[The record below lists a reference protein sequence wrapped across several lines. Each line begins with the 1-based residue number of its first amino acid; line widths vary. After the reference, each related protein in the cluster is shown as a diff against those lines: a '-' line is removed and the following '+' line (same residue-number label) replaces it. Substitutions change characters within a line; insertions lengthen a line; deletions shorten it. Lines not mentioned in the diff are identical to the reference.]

1 MYLCNV
7 MKQIIRNSQA
17 KLVERLK
24 EPRSF
29 IQVLVGPRQVG
40 KTTMAKQLL
49 KSLKEPGTY
58 ITADNISNAD
68 GQWLATQ
75 WEMARIIQKQVPTK
89 PYILVIDE
97 IQKIDNWS
105 EVVKQF
111 WDQDTADEI
120 PIKIM
125 LLGSSR
131 ILVQQGLTESLL
143 GRFEKHYISHWS
155 YTEMQEAFK
164 VSLNEYIWFGAY
176 PGAAGIM
183 RDEERWK
190 NYISDAIIEPAISK
204 DILMLTRID
213 KPALMK
219 KLFELGCSYSGQ
231 ILSFTKILGQLKDA
245 GNTTTLS
252 NYVSLLDTAGLLSG
266 LEKFSFNKIRQ
277 RSASPKFLVQNTALM
292 SAYYPHTLKEA
303 IADRQLWGRITES
316 AVGAYLYN
324 QSIEGRYSLTYWREG
339 NEEVDFVLQ
348 KDKRIV
354 CIEVKSN
361 LEKKEVNHSSFLKQ
375 YPKAKTILIGG
386 RNGIPLETFFKM
398 DPRDLF

>member
-1 MYLCNV
+1 
-7 MKQIIRNSQA
+7 MKQISRPVQKTIVA
-17 KLVERLK
+17 RLK

-49 KSLKEPGTY
+49 KSLDLPGNY

-68 GQWLATQ
+68 GQWLSIQ
-75 WEMARIIQKQVPTK
+75 WETARIMQKQAPRK
-89 PYILVIDE
+89 PYILIIDE
-97 IQKIDNWS
+97 IQKIGNWS
-105 EVVKQF
+105 EVVKQQ
-111 WDQDTADEI
+111 WDQDTADKT
-120 PIKIM
+120 PIKVL

-131 ILVQQGLTESLL
+131 ILMQQGLTESLL
-143 GRFEKHYISHWS
+143 GRFEKHYITHWS
-155 YTEMQEAFK
+155 FSEMQEAFNIN
-164 VSLNEYIWFGAY
+164 LNEYIWFGAY

-190 NYISDAIIEPAISK
+190 SYISDAIIEPAISK

-252 NYVSLLDTAGLLSG
+252 NYINLLETAGLLSG

-303 IADRQLWGRITES
+303 MADRQLWGRITES

-324 QSIEGRYSLTYWREG
+324 QSIEGRYSVTYWREG

-348 KDKRIV
+348 KDKKII

-361 LEKKEVNHSSFLKQ
+361 IEKRPVNNASFMKQ

-386 RNGIPLETFFKM
+386 SGIPLETFFRM
-398 DPRDLF
+398 DVRTLF